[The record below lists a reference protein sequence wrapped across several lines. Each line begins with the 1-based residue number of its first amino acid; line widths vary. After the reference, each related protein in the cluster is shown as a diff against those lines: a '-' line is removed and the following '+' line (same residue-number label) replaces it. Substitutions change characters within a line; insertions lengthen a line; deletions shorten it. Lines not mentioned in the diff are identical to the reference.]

1 MPFPRAA
8 RLEVAQVNW
17 LSLSDSR
24 TLPKQNTIC
33 KLTEVSIP
41 LLLFAWNVDQEI
53 IDNFEKWQ
61 HNYALTIL
69 VAVIR
74 IFQRAGIF
82 HIHLLGILQSL
93 ANLEAADQKNT
104 WNQKTFNAKWKSHQ
118 N

>member
-61 HNYALTIL
+61 HNYAVTIV
-69 VAVIR
+69 VAVIC